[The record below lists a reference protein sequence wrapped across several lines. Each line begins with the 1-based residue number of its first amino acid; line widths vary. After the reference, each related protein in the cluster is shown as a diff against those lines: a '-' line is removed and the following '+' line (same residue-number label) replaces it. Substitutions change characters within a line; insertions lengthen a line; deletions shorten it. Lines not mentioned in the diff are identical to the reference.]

1 LSWKVCKKKKG
12 GTTVMNNQTNTNS
25 IISVT
30 LGILSVLIPF
40 IGLILGII
48 SIIFSRKAVNEI
60 NKTDE
65 NGRGF
70 ATAGLIWGIVG
81 IILQLLVLLGIIAFL
96 SLATFG

>member
-1 LSWKVCKKKKG
+1 MQKKKG
-12 GTTVMNNQTNTNS
+12 ETTVMNNQTNTNS